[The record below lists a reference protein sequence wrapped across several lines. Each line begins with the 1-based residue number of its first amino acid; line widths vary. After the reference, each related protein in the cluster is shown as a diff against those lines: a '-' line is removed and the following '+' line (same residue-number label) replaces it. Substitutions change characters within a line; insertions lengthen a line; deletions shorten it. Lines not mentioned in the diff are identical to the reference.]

1 MHVDAVAASHVE
13 RAEALMAVLEG
24 GGGGTVEAMAAVAAV
39 MQHAVQVLDALCVRA
54 CSSRQERRAVDLV
67 SMGSRSRGCRPF
79 LYVRG

>member
-1 MHVDAVAASHVE
+1 
-13 RAEALMAVLEG
+13 
-24 GGGGTVEAMAAVAAV
+24 